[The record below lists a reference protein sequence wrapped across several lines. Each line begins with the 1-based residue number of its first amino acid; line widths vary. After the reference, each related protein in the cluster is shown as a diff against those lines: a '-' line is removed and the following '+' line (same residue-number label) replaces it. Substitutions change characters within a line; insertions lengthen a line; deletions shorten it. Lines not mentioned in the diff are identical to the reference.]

1 MKCGLVYGVYFSDVG
16 ENEFSLMNERL
27 VNAQQLKKISKAILR
42 MGFAMGITEVL
53 ESSGA
58 MAQECNMEEI
68 QTDKFPWIS
77 ACMFLFI
84 CMVVVTIFWGK
95 F

>member
-1 MKCGLVYGVYFSDVG
+1 
-16 ENEFSLMNERL
+16 
-27 VNAQQLKKISKAILR
+27 